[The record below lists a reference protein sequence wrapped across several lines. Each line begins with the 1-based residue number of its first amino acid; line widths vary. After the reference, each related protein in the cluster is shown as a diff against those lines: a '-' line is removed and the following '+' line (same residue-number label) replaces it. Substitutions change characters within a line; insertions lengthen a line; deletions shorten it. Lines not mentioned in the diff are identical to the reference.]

1 MINKRI
7 EQFRE
12 LMKKQNI
19 NLYVI
24 PTADDHQSEYISD
37 YYKTRVYMSGF
48 TGSAGTMVITQDD
61 AAVWADGRYHVQA
74 ENQLKGTCVSL
85 YKMGLDGVPSVMQQV
100 EEWTHAGDVIGFD
113 GTTMSADWGK
123 LLSEIAERKQASVRY
138 EHDLVNEV
146 WTDRPALPDGKI
158 WEFDV
163 QYTGKDRVEKLSDV
177 RASMKAKKA
186 DVHVLADL
194 AEIAWLFNLRGSD
207 VAHTPVFLAFS
218 VITEN
223 ECALY
228 VDLKKVDDQLKETL
242 KNQNIEVKAYHEFM
256 NDLKNIRNKTVWCD
270 GLKCHHA
277 MMSVL
282 SADNQIL
289 DAPSSVALAK
299 ACKNEVELKNI
310 RLAHEKD
317 GAAFVKFM
325 IWLKQ
330 NIGKENITEISA
342 SDYLEKMRRE
352 MGAIDLSFNTIA
364 AYNDHGA
371 MMHYSATKETDVQ
384 LKDGLFLVDSGGQ
397 YLEGTTDITRTFA
410 MGQVS
415 DQWKMYCTTVL
426 KSMLRLARAKFLY
439 GCSGLSLDILA
450 RGPIWDM
457 DLDYQCGTGHG
468 IGHLLSVHEGPQAFR
483 WYVSFGRH
491 EDTRLE
497 EGMILTDEPGLY
509 FEGEFG
515 CRLENELVVTKGVK
529 NMYGQF
535 MHFETIT
542 YAPIDLD
549 ILKPDL
555 LDSIEKKQ
563 LNEYHQM
570 VYEKLCPYLNDE
582 EQEAL
587 RFYTRAV

>member
-12 LMKKQNI
+12 LMKKHNLS
-19 NLYVI
+19 LYVI

-48 TGSAGTMVITQDD
+48 TGSAGTMVITQND

-74 ENQLKGTCVSL
+74 ENQLKGTCISL

-100 EEWTHAGDVIGFD
+100 EDWTHAGDVIGFD

-123 LLSEIAERKQASVRY
+123 LLSDIAERKHASVCH
-138 EHDLVNEV
+138 ELDLVNEV
-146 WTDRPALPDGKI
+146 WTDRPALPSGKI

-163 QYTGKDRVEKLSDV
+163 QCTGKDRIEKLGDV

-194 AEIAWLFNLRGSD
+194 TEIAWLFNLRGSD

-218 VITEN
+218 MITED
-223 ECALY
+223 ECILY
-228 VDLKKVDDQLKETL
+228 VDLNKVDDQLKQTL
-242 KNQNIEVKAYHEFM
+242 KNQKIKVKDYPEFM
-256 NDLKNIRNKTVWCD
+256 NDLKNIKNKKVWCD

-277 MMSVL
+277 MMSIL
-282 SADNQIL
+282 GADNQIL
-289 DAPSSVALAK
+289 DEPSCVALAK

-310 RLAHEKD
+310 RAAHEKD

-330 NIGKENITEISA
+330 NVDKENITEISA
-342 SDYLEKMRRE
+342 SETLEKMRRE
-352 MGAIDLSFNTIA
+352 MGAMDLSFNTIA

-371 MMHYSATKETDVQ
+371 MMHYSATKQTDVQ

-410 MGQVS
+410 IGQIS

-535 MHFETIT
+535 MQFETIT

-549 ILKPDL
+549 ILNTDL
-555 LDSIEKKQ
+555 LDPIEKKQ

-570 VYEKLCPYLNDE
+570 VYEKLCPYLSDE

>member
-12 LMKKQNI
+12 LMKKHNLS
-19 NLYVI
+19 LYVI

-48 TGSAGTMVITQDD
+48 TGSAGTMVITQND

-74 ENQLKGTCVSL
+74 ENQLKGTCISL

-100 EEWTHAGDVIGFD
+100 EDWTHAGDVIGFD

-123 LLSEIAERKQASVRY
+123 LLSDIAERKHASVCY
-138 EHDLVNEV
+138 EIDLVNEV
-146 WTDRPALPDGKI
+146 WTDRPELPDGKI

-163 QYTGKDRVEKLSDV
+163 QYTGKDRIDKLSDV
-177 RASMKAKKA
+177 RASMKANKA

-194 AEIAWLFNLRGSD
+194 TEIAWLFNLRGSD

-218 VITEN
+218 IITED
-223 ECALY
+223 ECVLY
-228 VDLKKVDDQLKETL
+228 VDLKKVDNQLKETL
-242 KNQNIEVKAYHEFM
+242 KNQKIEVKDYPEFM
-256 NDLKNIRNKTVWCD
+256 NDLKNIKNKTVWCD

-282 SADNQIL
+282 REENQIL
-289 DAPSSVALAK
+289 DKPSSVALAK

-330 NIGKENITEISA
+330 NVDKGNITEISA
-342 SDYLEKMRRE
+342 SDTLEKMRRE
-352 MGAIDLSFNTIA
+352 MGAMDLSFNTIA

-371 MMHYSATKETDVQ
+371 MMHYSSTKQTDVQ

-410 MGQVS
+410 IGQIS

-468 IGHLLSVHEGPQAFR
+468 VGHLLSVHEGPQAFR

-535 MHFETIT
+535 MQFETIT

-549 ILKPDL
+549 ILNTDL
-555 LDSIEKKQ
+555 LDSVEKKQ
-563 LNEYHQM
+563 LNDYHQM

>member
-12 LMKKQNI
+12 LMKKHNLS
-19 NLYVI
+19 LYVI

-48 TGSAGTMVITQDD
+48 TGSAGTMVITQND

-74 ENQLKGTCVSL
+74 ENQLKGTCISL

-100 EEWTHAGDVIGFD
+100 EDWTHAGDVIGFD

-123 LLSEIAERKQASVRY
+123 LLSDIAERKHASVCH
-138 EHDLVNEV
+138 ELDLVNEV

-163 QYTGKDRVEKLSDV
+163 QYTGKDRIEKLSDV

-194 AEIAWLFNLRGSD
+194 TEIAWLFNLRGSD

-218 VITEN
+218 IITED
-223 ECALY
+223 ECVLY
-228 VDLKKVDDQLKETL
+228 VDLKKVDNQLKETL
-242 KNQNIEVKAYHEFM
+242 KNQKIEVKDYPEFM
-256 NDLKNIRNKTVWCD
+256 NDLKNIKNKKVWCD

-277 MMSVL
+277 MMSIL
-282 SADNQIL
+282 GADNQIL
-289 DAPSSVALAK
+289 DEPSCVALAK

-330 NIGKENITEISA
+330 NVDKGNITEISA
-342 SDYLEKMRRE
+342 SDTLEKMRRE
-352 MGAIDLSFNTIA
+352 MGAMDLSFNTIA

-371 MMHYSATKETDVQ
+371 MMHYSATKQTDVQ
-384 LKDGLFLVDSGGQ
+384 LKEGLFLVDSGGQ

-410 MGQVS
+410 IGQIS

-535 MHFETIT
+535 MRFETIT

-549 ILKPDL
+549 ILNTDL
-555 LDSIEKKQ
+555 LDSVEKEQ
-563 LNEYHQM
+563 LNNYHQM

>member
-12 LMKKQNI
+12 LMKKHNI
-19 NLYVI
+19 HLYVI

-48 TGSAGTMVITQDD
+48 TGSAGTMVITQND

-74 ENQLKGTCVSL
+74 ENQLKGTCISL

-100 EEWTHAGDVIGFD
+100 EDWTHAGDVIGFD

-123 LLSEIAERKQASVRY
+123 LLSDIAERKHASVC
-138 EHDLVNEV
+138 HGIDLVNEV
-146 WTDRPALPDGKI
+146 WTDRPALPSGKI

-163 QYTGKDRVEKLSDV
+163 QYTGKDRIDKLSDV

-194 AEIAWLFNLRGSD
+194 TEIAWLFNLRGSD

-218 VITEN
+218 MITED
-223 ECALY
+223 ECILY
-228 VDLKKVDDQLKETL
+228 VDLNKVDDQLKETL
-242 KNQNIEVKAYHEFM
+242 KNQKIEVKDYPEFM
-256 NDLKNIRNKTVWCD
+256 NALKNIKNKKVWCD

-277 MMSVL
+277 MMSIL
-282 SADNQIL
+282 GADNQIL
-289 DAPSSVALAK
+289 DEPSCVALAK

-325 IWLKQ
+325 IRLKQ
-330 NIGKENITEISA
+330 NVDKGNITEISA
-342 SDYLEKMRRE
+342 SETLEKMRRE
-352 MGAIDLSFNTIA
+352 MGAMDLSFNTIA

-410 MGQVS
+410 IGQIS

-515 CRLENELVVTKGVK
+515 CRLENELVVVKGVK

-549 ILKPDL
+549 ILNTDL
-555 LDSIEKKQ
+555 LDPIEKKQ